1 MNTVTQLKEHKMEK
15 GTCPVCN
22 GSTRKPAGD
31 NKYKHVIAGYDKDTD
46 TFACDNC
53 GSQYMYSRSTGEVK
67 LNKEGVPCTHSYVS
81 SNAGRC
87 LTNYVCKHCDDRYQI
102 DSGD

>member
-1 MNTVTQLKEHKMEK
+1 MSK

-22 GSTRKPAGD
+22 GSGKVALTEAEKNHSWNRNRTEKE
-31 NKYKHVIAGYDKDTD
+31 
-46 TFACDNC
+46 CQNC
-53 GSQYMYSRSTGEVK
+53 GGQYMYGSGRGEVN
-67 LNKEGVPCTHSYVS
+67 LNKEGVPCTHVYQS

-87 LTNYVCKHCDDRYQI
+87 LTNYTCIHCGDRYQI

>member
-1 MNTVTQLKEHKMEK
+1 MED

-22 GSTRKPAGD
+22 GTGRQPATAD
-31 NKYKHVIAGYDKDTD
+31 QKRYAKVLAGYNTDDDTIG
-46 TFACDNC
+46 CRNC
-53 GSQYMYSRSTGEVK
+53 GGQRMFGKPTGRVK

-87 LTNYVCKHCDDRYQI
+87 LTNYTCQFCDDRYQI